1 MKPDDDAYT
10 DYRVH
15 YETCP
20 RCGPFYLCD
29 LGVKLRQRELQRRE
43 RKGKR

>member
-1 MKPDDDAYT
+1 MIDRDDDSYT

-20 RCGPFYLCD
+20 RCRPYQPCPV
-29 LGVKLRQRELQRRE
+29 GVELQRRE
-43 RKGKR
+43 RKDGGK